1 MKKHLSVICLLF
13 SLLCVLPL
21 NAYAAESK
29 DTTLKYDVGS
39 SYILTIPDYIEAN
52 TDGQAVRISNAVIP
66 ADYEIDVTAE
76 FDGLLKLQNHPNI
89 TLSYTLFSDKN
100 EVADGESVLKTHSGE
115 TTDSSAVISAQVT
128 GAPIYAGTYFATVTF
143 TADLEEVTQTNYTV
157 EEIENDPHLFGI
169 GLTKPQ
175 YVVARFNDDYSSA
188 VITKN
193 GDESDGK
200 MIGWRKPISPFSEN
214 KETLATVSVKQGV
227 TAIGATAFMNCINLT
242 EVNLPDSIELIG
254 VDAFFKCKALQNIYL
269 SENIEII
276 GSSAFSN
283 CSSLTEVRLPSKLKK
298 VNSHTFSG
306 CSNLMH
312 VLLGDNIQAIETCAF
327 SSCSSLKG
335 IQLPDSLS
343 EIESWAFRYSGLERI
358 DLPESVTKIGTLAF
372 ADCKNLTEVNL
383 PSGITELS
391 DYLFMNSPKLSHID
405 IPNGVKKIGSSV
417 FSGCRSITTLYIPNN
432 VTEFATTAFGGL
444 TSLTEFSVSESHP
457 LLCVMDGILYSKD
470 KTRLIC
476 FPNAK
481 NISSYS
487 VPESITKINAVCF
500 GPCKYL
506 KNLYVGTHV
515 TEVSESTFENAF
527 KPFIHTPTGSAME
540 QLYIEKGYEY
550 DNIMQ

>member
-1 MKKHLSVICLLF
+1 MKKILVTLFLSL
-13 SLLCVLPL
+13 SLLAIIPL
-21 NAYAAESK
+21 GASAAK
-29 DTTLKYDVGS
+29 TAVKYSVDGS
-39 SYILTIPDYIEAN
+39 YTVKIPEYIEAD
-52 TDGQAVRISNAVIP
+52 TDGETLEITDAVIP
-66 ADYEIDVTAE
+66 FDYEIAVSADY
-76 FDGLLKLQNHPNI
+76 DGRLHLEDEPSV
-89 TLSYTLFSDKN
+89 TLSYKLFVN
-100 EVADGESVLKTHSGE
+100 ENEYTSGRAFLKQNAGNPNRKASVKL
-115 TTDSSAVISAQVT
+115 SAMVT
-128 GAPIYAGTYFATVTF
+128 EKSIYAGMYHSTVTF
-143 TADLEEVTQTNYTV
+143 DIQLKEITETDYSLEN
-157 EEIENDPHLFGI
+157 IENDPHLFGI

-175 YVVARFNDDYSSA
+175 YVVARFNDDYSSV

-200 MIGWRKPISPFSEN
+200 MMSWRQVNSPFSEN
-214 KETLATVSVKQGV
+214 KETLNSVSVKQGV
-227 TAIGATAFMNCINLT
+227 TTIGVSTFMNCINLT
-242 EVNLPDSIELIG
+242 EVNLPDSIEQIG
-254 VDAFFKCKALQNIYL
+254 TDAFSQCKALQNIYL
-269 SENIEII
+269 SENVKVI
-276 GSSAFSN
+276 GSSAFSS

-298 VNSHTFSG
+298 VNSSTFSG

-312 VLLGDNIQAIETCAF
+312 VLLGDTIQTIETCAF
-327 SSCSSLKG
+327 SSCPSLKE

-358 DLPESVTKIGTLAF
+358 DLPESITKIGTLAF

-405 IPNGVKKIGSSV
+405 IPNGVKKIGSRV
-417 FSGCRSITTLYIPNN
+417 FSGCRSITTLYIPDN

-457 LLCVMDGILYSKD
+457 ILCVMDGILYSKD
-470 KTRLIC
+470 KAQLIC

-487 VPESITKINAVCF
+487 APEFVTKINAVCF

-540 QLYIEKGYEY
+540 QLCIEKGYEY
-550 DNIMQ
+550 DNIM

>member
-1 MKKHLSVICLLF
+1 MKKILITLFLSL
-13 SLLCVLPL
+13 SLL
-21 NAYAAESK
+21 
-29 DTTLKYDVGS
+29 
-39 SYILTIPDYIEAN
+39 
-52 TDGQAVRISNAVIP
+52 AVIP
-66 ADYEIDVTAE
+66 LGAGAIETAVRYSVDGNYIVKIPDCIEADTDGETLEITDAVIPFDYEIAVSADYDGTLRLEDDPSVTLPYKLFVNE
-76 FDGLLKLQNHPNI
+76 NEYTSGTMFLKQNSGNSNRKASVK
-89 TLSYTLFSDKN
+89 LS
-100 EVADGESVLKTHSGE
+100 AM
-115 TTDSSAVISAQVT
+115 VT
-128 GAPIYAGTYFATVTF
+128 EKPIYAGMYRSTVTF
-143 TADLEEVTQTNYTV
+143 DIQLKEITETDYSLED
-157 EEIENDPHLFGI
+157 IENDPHLFGI

-200 MIGWRKPISPFSEN
+200 MIGWRKPTSPFSEN
-214 KETLATVSVKQGV
+214 KETLNSVSVKEGV
-227 TAIGATAFMNCINLT
+227 TAIGAAAFMNCTNIA
-242 EVNLPDSIELIG
+242 EINLPDSIEQIG
-254 VDAFFKCKALQNIYL
+254 TDAFSQCKALQSIYL

-276 GSSAFSN
+276 RSSAFSN

-306 CSNLMH
+306 CSNLMQ
-312 VLLGDNIQAIETCAF
+312 VLLGDNIQTIETCAF
-327 SSCSSLKG
+327 SSCLSLKE

-405 IPNGVKKIGSSV
+405 IPNGVKKIGSRV
-417 FSGCRSITTLYIPNN
+417 FSGCRSITTLYIPDN

-444 TSLTEFSVSESHP
+444 NSLTEFTVSESSP
-457 LLCVMDGILYSKD
+457 VFCTMDGILYSKD
-470 KTRLIC
+470 KAQLIC

-487 VPESITKINAVCF
+487 VPEFVTKINAVCF
-500 GPCKYL
+500 DPCKYL
-506 KNLYVGTHV
+506 KNLYAGTHV

-540 QLYIEKGYEY
+540 QLCIEKGYEY

>member
-1 MKKHLSVICLLF
+1 MKKILITLFLSL
-13 SLLCVLPL
+13 SLLAVISLG
-21 NAYAAESK
+21 AGAIETAVRYSV
-29 DTTLKYDVGS
+29 DGS
-39 SYILTIPDYIEAN
+39 YTVKIPDCIEAD
-52 TDGQAVRISNAVIP
+52 TDGETLEITDAVIP
-66 ADYEIDVTAE
+66 FDYEIA
-76 FDGLLKLQNHPNI
+76 
-89 TLSYTLFSDKN
+89 
-100 EVADGESVLKTHSGE
+100 
-115 TTDSSAVISAQVT
+115 ISADYDGRLHLEDEPSVT
-128 GAPIYAGTYFATVTF
+128 LPYKLFVNENEYTNGTVFLKQNAGNPSRKASVKLSAIVTEKPIYAGMYRSTVTF
-143 TADLEEVTQTNYTV
+143 DIRLKAITETDYSLED
-157 EEIENDPHLFGI
+157 IENGPHLFGI

-200 MIGWRKPISPFSEN
+200 MIGWRKPTSPFSEN
-214 KETLATVSVKQGV
+214 KETLNSVSVKQGV
-227 TAIGATAFMNCINLT
+227 TTIGATAFMNCTNIA
-242 EVNLPDSIELIG
+242 EINLPDSIEQIG
-254 VDAFFKCKALQNIYL
+254 TDAFFQCKALQNIYL

-283 CSSLTEVRLPSKLKK
+283 CSSLMEVRLPSKLKK

-306 CSNLMH
+306 CSNLMQ
-312 VLLGDNIQAIETCAF
+312 VLLGDNIQTIEMCAF
-327 SSCSSLKG
+327 SSCSSLKE

-358 DLPESVTKIGTLAF
+358 DLPESITKIGTLAF

-405 IPNGVKKIGSSV
+405 IPNGVKKIGSRV
-417 FSGCRSITTLYIPNN
+417 FSGCRSITTLYIPDN

-444 TSLTEFSVSESHP
+444 NSLTEFTVSESSP
-457 LLCVMDGILYSKD
+457 VFCTMDGILYSKD
-470 KTRLIC
+470 KAQLIC

-487 VPESITKINAVCF
+487 VPEFVTKINAVCF

-506 KNLYVGTHV
+506 KNLYAGTHV

-540 QLYIEKGYEY
+540 QLCIEKGYEY

>member
-1 MKKHLSVICLLF
+1 MKKILITLFLSL
-13 SLLCVLPL
+13 SLL
-21 NAYAAESK
+21 
-29 DTTLKYDVGS
+29 
-39 SYILTIPDYIEAN
+39 
-52 TDGQAVRISNAVIP
+52 AVIP
-66 ADYEIDVTAE
+66 LGAGAIETAVRYSVDGSYTVKIPDCIEADTDGETLEITDAVIPFGYEITASANYDGMLRLEDDPSVTLPYKLFVNE
-76 FDGLLKLQNHPNI
+76 NEYTSGTVFLKQNAGNPNRKVSVK
-89 TLSYTLFSDKN
+89 LS
-100 EVADGESVLKTHSGE
+100 AM
-115 TTDSSAVISAQVT
+115 VT
-128 GAPIYAGTYFATVTF
+128 EKPIYAGMYRSTVTF
-143 TADLEEVTQTNYTV
+143 DIQLKEITETDYSLED
-157 EEIENDPHLFGI
+157 IENDPHLFGI

-175 YVVARFNDDYSSA
+175 YVVARFNDDYSSS

-200 MIGWRKPISPFSEN
+200 MIGWRKPTSPFSEN
-214 KETLATVSVKQGV
+214 KETLNSVSVKQGV
-227 TAIGATAFMNCINLT
+227 TTIGATAFRNCINIT
-242 EVNLPDSIELIG
+242 EVNLPDSIEQIG
-254 VDAFFKCKALQNIYL
+254 TDAFSQCKALQNIYL
-269 SENIEII
+269 SEDVKVI

-298 VNSHTFSG
+298 VNSSTFSG
-306 CSNLMH
+306 CSNLMQ
-312 VLLGDNIQAIETCAF
+312 VFLGDNIQAIETCAF
-327 SSCSSLKG
+327 SSCSSLKK

-358 DLPESVTKIGTLAF
+358 DLPESITKIGTLAF

-417 FSGCRSITTLYIPNN
+417 FSGCKSITALYIPDN
-432 VTEFATTAFGGL
+432 VTEFAITAFGGL
-444 TSLTEFSVSESHP
+444 NSLTEFTVSESSP
-457 LLCVMDGILYSKD
+457 VFCTMDGILYSKD
-470 KTRLIC
+470 KAQLIC

-506 KNLYVGTHV
+506 KNLYAGTHV

-540 QLYIEKGYEY
+540 QLCIEKGYEY

>member
-1 MKKHLSVICLLF
+1 MKKILITLFLSL
-13 SLLCVLPL
+13 SLL
-21 NAYAAESK
+21 
-29 DTTLKYDVGS
+29 
-39 SYILTIPDYIEAN
+39 
-52 TDGQAVRISNAVIP
+52 AVIP
-66 ADYEIDVTAE
+66 LGAGAIETAVRYSVDGSYTVKIPDCIEADTDGETLEITDAVIPFGYEITASANYDGMLRLEDDPSVTLPYKLFVNE
-76 FDGLLKLQNHPNI
+76 NEYTSGTVFLKQNAGNPNRKVSVK
-89 TLSYTLFSDKN
+89 LS
-100 EVADGESVLKTHSGE
+100 AM
-115 TTDSSAVISAQVT
+115 VT
-128 GAPIYAGTYFATVTF
+128 EKPIYAGMYRSTVTF
-143 TADLEEVTQTNYTV
+143 DIQLKEITETDYSLED
-157 EEIENDPHLFGI
+157 IENDPHLFGI

-175 YVVARFNDDYSSA
+175 YVVARFNDDYSSS

-200 MIGWRKPISPFSEN
+200 MIGWRKPTSPFSEN
-214 KETLATVSVKQGV
+214 KETLNSVSVKQGV
-227 TAIGATAFMNCINLT
+227 TTIGATAFMNCINIT
-242 EVNLPDSIELIG
+242 EVNLPDSIEQIG
-254 VDAFFKCKALQNIYL
+254 TDAFSQCKALQNIYL
-269 SENIEII
+269 SEDVKVI

-298 VNSHTFSG
+298 VNSSTFSG
-306 CSNLMH
+306 CSNLMQ
-312 VLLGDNIQAIETCAF
+312 VFLGDNIQAIETCAF
-327 SSCSSLKG
+327 SSCSSLKK

-358 DLPESVTKIGTLAF
+358 DLPESITKIGTLAF

-417 FSGCRSITTLYIPNN
+417 FSGCKSITALYIPDN
-432 VTEFATTAFGGL
+432 VTEFAITAFGGL
-444 TSLTEFSVSESHP
+444 NSLTEFTVSESSP
-457 LLCVMDGILYSKD
+457 VFCTMDGILYSKD
-470 KTRLIC
+470 KAQLIC

-506 KNLYVGTHV
+506 KNLYAGTHV

-540 QLYIEKGYEY
+540 QLCIEKGYEY

>member
-1 MKKHLSVICLLF
+1 MKKILITLFLSL
-13 SLLCVLPL
+13 SLL
-21 NAYAAESK
+21 
-29 DTTLKYDVGS
+29 
-39 SYILTIPDYIEAN
+39 
-52 TDGQAVRISNAVIP
+52 AVIP
-66 ADYEIDVTAE
+66 LGAGAIETAVRYSVDGSYTVKIPDCIEADTDGETLEITDAVIPFGYEITASANYDGMLRLEDEPSVTLPYKLFVNE
-76 FDGLLKLQNHPNI
+76 NEYTNGTVFLKQNAGNPNRKASVK
-89 TLSYTLFSDKN
+89 LS
-100 EVADGESVLKTHSGE
+100 A
-115 TTDSSAVISAQVT
+115 IVT
-128 GAPIYAGTYFATVTF
+128 EKPIYAGMYRSTVTF
-143 TADLEEVTQTNYTV
+143 DIQLKEITETDYSLED
-157 EEIENDPHLFGI
+157 IENDPHLFGI

-193 GDESDGK
+193 GDDSDGK
-200 MIGWRKPISPFSEN
+200 MMSWRQVDSPFSEN

-227 TAIGATAFMNCINLT
+227 TVIGATAFMNCINLT
-242 EVNLPDSIELIG
+242 EVNLPDSIEQIG
-254 VDAFFKCKALQNIYL
+254 TDAFSQCKALQNIYL
-269 SENIEII
+269 SENVKVI

-283 CSSLTEVRLPSKLKK
+283 CSSLMEVRLPSKLKK

-306 CSNLMH
+306 CSNLMQ
-312 VLLGDNIQAIETCAF
+312 VLLGDNIQTIEMCAF
-327 SSCSSLKG
+327 SSCSSLKE

-358 DLPESVTKIGTLAF
+358 DLPESITKIGTLAF

-405 IPNGVKKIGSSV
+405 IPNGVKKIGSRV
-417 FSGCRSITTLYIPNN
+417 FSGCRSITALYIPDN

-444 TSLTEFSVSESHP
+444 NSLTEFTVSESSP
-457 LLCVMDGILYSKD
+457 VFCTMDGILYSKD
-470 KTRLIC
+470 KAQLIC

-487 VPESITKINAVCF
+487 VPEFVTKINAVCF

-506 KNLYVGTHV
+506 KNLYAGTHV

-540 QLYIEKGYEY
+540 QLCIEKGYEY

>member
-1 MKKHLSVICLLF
+1 MKKILITLFLSL
-13 SLLCVLPL
+13 SLLAVISLG
-21 NAYAAESK
+21 AGAIETAVRYSV
-29 DTTLKYDVGS
+29 DGS
-39 SYILTIPDYIEAN
+39 YTVKIPDCIEAD
-52 TDGQAVRISNAVIP
+52 TDGETLEITDAVIP
-66 ADYEIDVTAE
+66 FDYEIA
-76 FDGLLKLQNHPNI
+76 
-89 TLSYTLFSDKN
+89 
-100 EVADGESVLKTHSGE
+100 
-115 TTDSSAVISAQVT
+115 ISADYDGRLHLEDEPSVT
-128 GAPIYAGTYFATVTF
+128 LPYKLFVNENEYTNGTVFLKQNAGNPSRKASVKLSAIVTEKPIYAGMYRSTVTF
-143 TADLEEVTQTNYTV
+143 DIRLKAITETDYSLED
-157 EEIENDPHLFGI
+157 IENDPHLFGI

-200 MIGWRKPISPFSEN
+200 MIGWRKPTSPFSEN
-214 KETLATVSVKQGV
+214 KETLNSVSVKQGV
-227 TAIGATAFMNCINLT
+227 TTIGATAFMNCTNIA
-242 EVNLPDSIELIG
+242 EINLPDSIEQIG
-254 VDAFFKCKALQNIYL
+254 TDAFFQCKALQNIYL

-283 CSSLTEVRLPSKLKK
+283 CSSLMEVRLPSKLKK

-306 CSNLMH
+306 CSNLMQ
-312 VLLGDNIQAIETCAF
+312 VLLGDNIQTIEMCAF
-327 SSCSSLKG
+327 SSCSSLKE

-358 DLPESVTKIGTLAF
+358 DLPESITKIGTLAF

-405 IPNGVKKIGSSV
+405 IPNGVKKIGSRV
-417 FSGCRSITTLYIPNN
+417 FSGCRSITTLYIPDN

-444 TSLTEFSVSESHP
+444 NSLTEFTVSESSP
-457 LLCVMDGILYSKD
+457 VFCTMDGILYSKD
-470 KTRLIC
+470 KAQLIC

-487 VPESITKINAVCF
+487 VPEFVTKINAVCF

-506 KNLYVGTHV
+506 KNLYAGTHV

-540 QLYIEKGYEY
+540 QLCIEKGYEY

>member
-1 MKKHLSVICLLF
+1 MKKILITLFLSL
-13 SLLCVLPL
+13 SLLAVIPL
-21 NAYAAESK
+21 GAGAIETAVRYSV
-29 DTTLKYDVGS
+29 DGS
-39 SYILTIPDYIEAN
+39 YTVKISNYIEAD
-52 TDGQAVRISNAVIP
+52 TDGETLEITDAVIP
-66 ADYEIDVTAE
+66 FDYEIAVSAYY
-76 FDGLLKLQNHPNI
+76 DGRLHLEDEPSI
-89 TLSYTLFSDKN
+89 TLPYKLFVNENEYTSGTAFLKQNAGNPSRK
-100 EVADGESVLKTHSGE
+100 ASVKL
-115 TTDSSAVISAQVT
+115 SAIVT
-128 GAPIYAGTYFATVTF
+128 EKPIYAGMYRSTVTF
-143 TADLEEVTQTNYTV
+143 DIQLKEITETDYSLED
-157 EEIENDPHLFGI
+157 IENDPHLFGI

-175 YVVARFNDDYSSA
+175 YVVARFNDDYSSV

-200 MIGWRKPISPFSEN
+200 MMSWRQVNSPFSEN
-214 KETLATVSVKQGV
+214 KETLATVSVKQGITV
-227 TAIGATAFMNCINLT
+227 IGAAAFCDCINIT

-254 VDAFFKCKALQNIYL
+254 VDAFFKCKALKSIYL
-269 SENIEII
+269 SENVKSI
-276 GSSAFSN
+276 GAMAFTD

-306 CSNLMH
+306 CSNLMQ
-312 VLLGDNIQAIETCAF
+312 VFLGEKLATIESSAF
-327 SSCSSLKG
+327 SSCSSLKE

-358 DLPESVTKIGTLAF
+358 DLPESVTKIGTLSF
-372 ADCKNLTEVNL
+372 ADCKNLMEVNL
-383 PSGITELS
+383 PSGIIELS

-405 IPNGVKKIGSSV
+405 IPYGVKKIGSSV
-417 FSGCRSITTLYIPNN
+417 FSGCRSITALYIPNN

-457 LLCVMDGILYSKD
+457 ILCVMDGILYSKD
-470 KTRLIC
+470 KAQLIC

-487 VPESITKINAVCF
+487 VPEFVTKINAVCF

-540 QLYIEKGYEY
+540 QLCIEKGYEY

>member
-1 MKKHLSVICLLF
+1 MKKILITLFLSL
-13 SLLCVLPL
+13 SLL
-21 NAYAAESK
+21 
-29 DTTLKYDVGS
+29 
-39 SYILTIPDYIEAN
+39 
-52 TDGQAVRISNAVIP
+52 AVIP
-66 ADYEIDVTAE
+66 LGAGAIETAVRYSVDGSYTVKIPDCIEADTDGETLEITDAVIPFGYEITASANYDGMLRLEDEPSVTLPYKLFVNE
-76 FDGLLKLQNHPNI
+76 NEYTNGTVFLKQNAGNPNRKASVK
-89 TLSYTLFSDKN
+89 LS
-100 EVADGESVLKTHSGE
+100 A
-115 TTDSSAVISAQVT
+115 IVT
-128 GAPIYAGTYFATVTF
+128 EKPIYAGMYRSTVTF
-143 TADLEEVTQTNYTV
+143 DIQLKEITETDYSLED
-157 EEIENDPHLFGI
+157 IENDPHLFGI

-200 MIGWRKPISPFSEN
+200 MMSWRQVDSPFSEN

-227 TAIGATAFMNCINLT
+227 TVIGATAFMNCINLT
-242 EVNLPDSIELIG
+242 EVNLPDSIEQIG
-254 VDAFFKCKALQNIYL
+254 TDAFSQCKALQNIYL
-269 SENIEII
+269 SENVKVI

-283 CSSLTEVRLPSKLKK
+283 CSSLMEVRLPSKLKK

-306 CSNLMH
+306 CSNLMQ
-312 VLLGDNIQAIETCAF
+312 VLLGDNIQTIEMCAF
-327 SSCSSLKG
+327 SSCSSLKE

-358 DLPESVTKIGTLAF
+358 DLPESITKIGTLAF

-405 IPNGVKKIGSSV
+405 IPNGVKKIGSRV
-417 FSGCRSITTLYIPNN
+417 FSGCRSITALYIPDN

-444 TSLTEFSVSESHP
+444 NSLTEFTVSESSP
-457 LLCVMDGILYSKD
+457 VFCTMDGILYSKD
-470 KTRLIC
+470 KAQLIC

-487 VPESITKINAVCF
+487 VPEFVTKINAVCF

-506 KNLYVGTHV
+506 KNLYAGTHV

-540 QLYIEKGYEY
+540 QLCIEKGYEY

>member
-13 SLLCVLPL
+13 SLLCILPL

-39 SYILTIPDYIEAN
+39 SYTLTIPDYIEAN
-52 TDGQAVRISNAVIP
+52 TDGQPISISDAVIP
-66 ADYEIDVTAE
+66 ADYEINVTAG

-89 TLSYTLFSDKN
+89 TLSYTLFANGN
-100 EVADGESVLKTHSGE
+100 EVADGESVLKKHCGE
-115 TTDSSAVISAQVT
+115 TSDSSAVISAQVKGT
-128 GAPIYAGTYFATVTF
+128 PIYAGTYLATVTF
-143 TADLEEVTQTNYTV
+143 TADLKEIIQTNYTA

-169 GLTKPQ
+169 GQTKPE
-175 YVVARFNDDYSSA
+175 YVVARFNDDYSNA
-188 VITKN
+188 IVTKN
-193 GDESDGK
+193 VDNSDGK
-200 MIGWRKPISPFSEN
+200 MKGFKAKESPFFLN
-214 KETLATVSVKQGV
+214 KETLTSVSVKQGV
-227 TAIGATAFMNCINLT
+227 TVIGAAAFCDCINIT
-242 EVNLPDSIELIG
+242 AVNLPDSIEQIG
-254 VDAFFKCKALQNIYL
+254 TDAFFQCKALQNIYL

-306 CSNLMH
+306 CSNLMQ
-312 VLLGDNIQAIETCAF
+312 VFLGDNIQTIETCAF
-327 SSCSSLKG
+327 SSCLSLKE

-358 DLPESVTKIGTLAF
+358 DLPESVTKIGTLSF

-405 IPNGVKKIGSSV
+405 IPHGVKKIGAQV
-417 FSGCRSITTLYIPNN
+417 FSGCRSITTLYIPDN

-444 TSLTEFSVSESHP
+444 TSLTEFSVSESSP
-457 LLCVMDGILYSKD
+457 VFCTMDGILYSKD
-470 KTRLIC
+470 KTQLIC

-515 TEVSESTFENAF
+515 TEVSGSTFENAS
-527 KPFIHTPTGSAME
+527 KPSIHTPADSAME
-540 QLYIEKGYEY
+540 QLCIEKGYEY
-550 DNIMQ
+550 DNIIQ

>member
-1 MKKHLSVICLLF
+1 MKKILITLFLSL
-13 SLLCVLPL
+13 SLLAAIPL
-21 NAYAAESK
+21 GAGAIETAVRYSVDGN
-29 DTTLKYDVGS
+29 
-39 SYILTIPDYIEAN
+39 YIVKIPDYIEAD
-52 TDGQAVRISNAVIP
+52 TDGETLEITNAVIP
-66 ADYEIDVTAE
+66 FDYEITVSADY
-76 FDGLLKLQNHPNI
+76 DGTLRLEDEPNI
-89 TLSYTLFSDKN
+89 TLPYKLFVNENEYTNGTVFLKQNSGNSNRK
-100 EVADGESVLKTHSGE
+100 ASVKL
-115 TTDSSAVISAQVT
+115 SAMVT
-128 GAPIYAGTYFATVTF
+128 EKPIYAGMYRSTVTF
-143 TADLEEVTQTNYTV
+143 DIQLKEITETDYSLED
-157 EEIENDPHLFGI
+157 IENDPHLFGI

-200 MIGWRKPISPFSEN
+200 MIGWRKPTSPFSEN
-214 KETLATVSVKQGV
+214 KETLNSVSVKEGV
-227 TAIGATAFMNCINLT
+227 TAIGATAFMNCTNIA
-242 EVNLPDSIELIG
+242 EINLPDSIEQIG
-254 VDAFFKCKALQNIYL
+254 TDAFSQCKALQSIYL
-269 SENIEII
+269 SKNVEVI

-283 CSSLTEVRLPSKLKK
+283 CRSLTEVRLPSKLKK

-306 CSNLMH
+306 CSNLMQ

-327 SSCSSLKG
+327 SGCSSLKE

-383 PSGITELS
+383 PSDITELS

-405 IPNGVKKIGSSV
+405 IPHGVKKIGAQV
-417 FSGCRSITTLYIPNN
+417 FSGCRSITTLYIPDN

-444 TSLTEFSVSESHP
+444 NSLTEFTVSESSP
-457 LLCVMDGILYSKD
+457 VFCTMDGILYSKD
-470 KTRLIC
+470 KAQLIC

-487 VPESITKINAVCF
+487 VPEFVTKINAVCF

-506 KNLYVGTHV
+506 KNLYAGTHV

-540 QLYIEKGYEY
+540 QLCIEKGYEY

>member
-1 MKKHLSVICLLF
+1 MKKILITLFLSL
-13 SLLCVLPL
+13 SLL
-21 NAYAAESK
+21 
-29 DTTLKYDVGS
+29 
-39 SYILTIPDYIEAN
+39 
-52 TDGQAVRISNAVIP
+52 AVIP
-66 ADYEIDVTAE
+66 LGAGATETAVRYSVDGSYTVKIPDCIEADTDGETLEITDAVIPFGYEITASANYDGMLRLEDDPSVTLPYKLFVNE
-76 FDGLLKLQNHPNI
+76 NEYTSGTVFLKQNAGNPNRKVSVK
-89 TLSYTLFSDKN
+89 LS
-100 EVADGESVLKTHSGE
+100 AM
-115 TTDSSAVISAQVT
+115 VT
-128 GAPIYAGTYFATVTF
+128 EKPIYAGMYRSTVTF
-143 TADLEEVTQTNYTV
+143 DIQLKEITETDYSLED
-157 EEIENDPHLFGI
+157 IENDPHLFGI

-175 YVVARFNDDYSSA
+175 YVVARFNDDYSSS

-200 MIGWRKPISPFSEN
+200 MIGWRKPTSPFSEN
-214 KETLATVSVKQGV
+214 KETLNSVSVKQGV
-227 TAIGATAFMNCINLT
+227 TTIGATAFMNCINIT
-242 EVNLPDSIELIG
+242 EVNLPDSIEQIG
-254 VDAFFKCKALQNIYL
+254 TDAFSQCKALQNIYL
-269 SENIEII
+269 SEDVKVI

-298 VNSHTFSG
+298 VNSSTFSG
-306 CSNLMH
+306 CSNLMQ
-312 VLLGDNIQAIETCAF
+312 VFLGDNIQAIETCAF
-327 SSCSSLKG
+327 SSCSSLKK

-358 DLPESVTKIGTLAF
+358 DLPESITKIGTLAF

-417 FSGCRSITTLYIPNN
+417 FSGCKSITALYIPDN
-432 VTEFATTAFGGL
+432 VTEFAITAFGGL
-444 TSLTEFSVSESHP
+444 NSLTEFTVSESSP
-457 LLCVMDGILYSKD
+457 VFCTMDGILYSKD
-470 KTRLIC
+470 KAQLIC

-506 KNLYVGTHV
+506 KNLYAGTHV

-540 QLYIEKGYEY
+540 QLCIEKGYEY

>member
-1 MKKHLSVICLLF
+1 MKKILITLFLSL
-13 SLLCVLPL
+13 SLL
-21 NAYAAESK
+21 
-29 DTTLKYDVGS
+29 
-39 SYILTIPDYIEAN
+39 
-52 TDGQAVRISNAVIP
+52 AVIP
-66 ADYEIDVTAE
+66 LGAGAIETAVRYSVDGSYTVKIPDCIEAYTDGETLEITDAVIPFDYEIAVSADYDGTLRLEDDPSVTLPYKLFVNE
-76 FDGLLKLQNHPNI
+76 NEYTSGTMFLKQNSGNSNRKASVK
-89 TLSYTLFSDKN
+89 LS
-100 EVADGESVLKTHSGE
+100 AM
-115 TTDSSAVISAQVT
+115 VT
-128 GAPIYAGTYFATVTF
+128 EKPIYAGMYRSTVTF
-143 TADLEEVTQTNYTV
+143 DIQLKEITETDYSLED
-157 EEIENDPHLFGI
+157 IENDPHLFGI

-200 MIGWRKPISPFSEN
+200 MIGWRKPTSPFSEN
-214 KETLATVSVKQGV
+214 KETLNSVSVKQGV
-227 TAIGATAFMNCINLT
+227 TTIGATAFMNCINIT
-242 EVNLPDSIELIG
+242 EVNLPDSIEQIG
-254 VDAFFKCKALQNIYL
+254 TDAFSQCKALQNIYL

-298 VNSHTFSG
+298 VNSSTFSG
-306 CSNLMH
+306 CSNLMQ

-327 SSCSSLKG
+327 SGCSSLKE

-405 IPNGVKKIGSSV
+405 IPHGVKKIGAQV
-417 FSGCRSITTLYIPNN
+417 FSGCRSITTLYIPDN

-444 TSLTEFSVSESHP
+444 NSLTEFTVSESSP
-457 LLCVMDGILYSKD
+457 VFCTMDGILYSKD
-470 KTRLIC
+470 KAQLIC

-487 VPESITKINAVCF
+487 VPEFVTKINAVCF
-500 GPCKYL
+500 DPCKYL
-506 KNLYVGTHV
+506 KNLYAGTHV

-540 QLYIEKGYEY
+540 QLCIEKGYEY

>member
-1 MKKHLSVICLLF
+1 MKKILITLFLSL
-13 SLLCVLPL
+13 SLLAVIPL
-21 NAYAAESK
+21 GAGAIETAVRYSV
-29 DTTLKYDVGS
+29 DGS
-39 SYILTIPDYIEAN
+39 YTVKISNYIEAD
-52 TDGQAVRISNAVIP
+52 TDGETLEITDAVIP
-66 ADYEIDVTAE
+66 FDYEIAVSAYY
-76 FDGLLKLQNHPNI
+76 DGRLHLEDEPSI
-89 TLSYTLFSDKN
+89 TLPYKLFVNENEYTSGTAFLKQNAGNPSRK
-100 EVADGESVLKTHSGE
+100 ASVKL
-115 TTDSSAVISAQVT
+115 SAIVT
-128 GAPIYAGTYFATVTF
+128 EKPIYAGMYRSTVTF
-143 TADLEEVTQTNYTV
+143 DIQLKEITETDYSLED
-157 EEIENDPHLFGI
+157 IENDPHLFGI

-175 YVVARFNDDYSSA
+175 YVVARFNDDYSSV

-200 MIGWRKPISPFSEN
+200 MMSWRQVNSPFSEN
-214 KETLATVSVKQGV
+214 KETLATVSVKQGITV
-227 TAIGATAFMNCINLT
+227 IGAAAFCDCINIT

-254 VDAFFKCKALQNIYL
+254 VDAFFKCKALKSIYL
-269 SENIEII
+269 SENVKSI
-276 GSSAFSN
+276 GAMAFTD

-306 CSNLMH
+306 CSNLMQ
-312 VLLGDNIQAIETCAF
+312 VLLGDNIQTIEMCAF
-327 SSCSSLKG
+327 SSCSSLKE

-358 DLPESVTKIGTLAF
+358 DLPESVTKIGTLSF

-383 PSGITELS
+383 PSGMIELS

-405 IPNGVKKIGSSV
+405 IPYGVKKIGSSV
-417 FSGCRSITTLYIPNN
+417 FSGCRSITALYIPNN

-444 TSLTEFSVSESHP
+444 NSLTEFTVSESSP
-457 LLCVMDGILYSKD
+457 VFCTMDGILYSKD
-470 KTRLIC
+470 QTQLIC

-487 VPESITKINAVCF
+487 VPEFVTKINAVCF

-540 QLYIEKGYEY
+540 QLCIEKGYEY

>member
-1 MKKHLSVICLLF
+1 MKKILITLFLSL
-13 SLLCVLPL
+13 SLLAVIPL
-21 NAYAAESK
+21 GAGAIETAVRYSV
-29 DTTLKYDVGS
+29 DGS
-39 SYILTIPDYIEAN
+39 YTVKISNYIEAD
-52 TDGQAVRISNAVIP
+52 TDGETLEITDAVIP
-66 ADYEIDVTAE
+66 FDYEIAVSADY
-76 FDGLLKLQNHPNI
+76 DGRLHLEDEPSI
-89 TLSYTLFSDKN
+89 TLPYKLFVNENEYTSGTAFLKQNAGNPSRK
-100 EVADGESVLKTHSGE
+100 ASVKL
-115 TTDSSAVISAQVT
+115 SAIVT
-128 GAPIYAGTYFATVTF
+128 EKPIYAGMYRSTVTF
-143 TADLEEVTQTNYTV
+143 DIQLKEITETDYSLED
-157 EEIENDPHLFGI
+157 IENDPHLFGI

-175 YVVARFNDDYSSA
+175 YVVARFNDDYSSV

-200 MIGWRKPISPFSEN
+200 MMSWRQVNSPFSEN
-214 KETLATVSVKQGV
+214 KETLATVSVKQGITV
-227 TAIGATAFMNCINLT
+227 IGAAAFCDCINIT

-254 VDAFFKCKALQNIYL
+254 VDAFFKCKALKSIYL
-269 SENIEII
+269 SENVKSI
-276 GSSAFSN
+276 GAMAFTD

-306 CSNLMH
+306 CSNLMQ
-312 VLLGDNIQAIETCAF
+312 VFLGEKLATIESSAF
-327 SSCSSLKG
+327 SSCSSLKE

-358 DLPESVTKIGTLAF
+358 DLPESVTKIGTLSF

-405 IPNGVKKIGSSV
+405 IPNGVKKIGSRV
-417 FSGCRSITTLYIPNN
+417 FSGCRSITTLYIPDN

-444 TSLTEFSVSESHP
+444 NSLTEFTVSESSP
-457 LLCVMDGILYSKD
+457 VFCTMDGILYSKD
-470 KTRLIC
+470 KTQLIC

-540 QLYIEKGYEY
+540 QLCIEKGYEY

>member
-1 MKKHLSVICLLF
+1 MKKILITLFLSL
-13 SLLCVLPL
+13 SLL
-21 NAYAAESK
+21 
-29 DTTLKYDVGS
+29 
-39 SYILTIPDYIEAN
+39 
-52 TDGQAVRISNAVIP
+52 AVIP
-66 ADYEIDVTAE
+66 LGAGAIETAVRYSVDGSYTVKIPDCIEADTDGETLEITDAVIPFGYEITASANYDGMLRLEDDPSVTLPYKLFVNE
-76 FDGLLKLQNHPNI
+76 NEYTSGTVFLKQNAGNPNRKASVK
-89 TLSYTLFSDKN
+89 LS
-100 EVADGESVLKTHSGE
+100 AM
-115 TTDSSAVISAQVT
+115 VT
-128 GAPIYAGTYFATVTF
+128 EKPIYAGMYRSTVTF
-143 TADLEEVTQTNYTV
+143 DIQLKEITETDYSLED
-157 EEIENDPHLFGI
+157 IENDPHLFGI

-200 MIGWRKPISPFSEN
+200 MMSWRQVNSPFSEN
-214 KETLATVSVKQGV
+214 KETLNSVSVKQGV
-227 TAIGATAFMNCINLT
+227 TTIGATEFMNCINIT
-242 EVNLPDSIELIG
+242 EVNLPDSIEQIG
-254 VDAFFKCKALQNIYL
+254 TDAFSQCKALQNIYL
-269 SENIEII
+269 SENVKVI

-306 CSNLMH
+306 CSNLMQ
-312 VLLGDNIQAIETCAF
+312 VFLGGNIQTIETCAF
-327 SSCSSLKG
+327 SGCSSLKK

-343 EIESWAFRYSGLERI
+343 EIELWAFRYSGLERI
-358 DLPESVTKIGTLAF
+358 DLPESVTQIGSLTF

-405 IPNGVKKIGSSV
+405 IPHGVKKIGSQV
-417 FSGCRSITTLYIPNN
+417 FSGCRSITTLYIPDN

-444 TSLTEFSVSESHP
+444 TSLTEFTVSESSP
-457 LLCVMDGILYSKD
+457 VFCTMDGILYSKD

-540 QLYIEKGYEY
+540 QLCIEKGYEY

>member
-1 MKKHLSVICLLF
+1 MKKILITLFLSL
-13 SLLCVLPL
+13 SLL
-21 NAYAAESK
+21 
-29 DTTLKYDVGS
+29 
-39 SYILTIPDYIEAN
+39 
-52 TDGQAVRISNAVIP
+52 AVIP
-66 ADYEIDVTAE
+66 LGAGAIETAVRYSVDGNYIVKIPDCIEADTDGETLEITDAVIPFDYEIAVSADYDGTLRLEDDPSVTLPYKLFVNE
-76 FDGLLKLQNHPNI
+76 NEYTSGTMFLKQNSGNSNRKASVK
-89 TLSYTLFSDKN
+89 LS
-100 EVADGESVLKTHSGE
+100 AM
-115 TTDSSAVISAQVT
+115 VT
-128 GAPIYAGTYFATVTF
+128 EKPIYAGMYRSTVTF
-143 TADLEEVTQTNYTV
+143 DIQLKEITETDYSLED
-157 EEIENDPHLFGI
+157 IENDPHLFGI

-200 MIGWRKPISPFSEN
+200 MIGWRKPTSPFSEN
-214 KETLATVSVKQGV
+214 KETLNSVSVKQGV
-227 TAIGATAFMNCINLT
+227 TTIGATAFMNCINIT
-242 EVNLPDSIELIG
+242 EVNLPDSIEQIG
-254 VDAFFKCKALQNIYL
+254 TDAFSQCKALQNIYL

-298 VNSHTFSG
+298 VNSSTFSG
-306 CSNLMH
+306 CSNLMQ

-327 SSCSSLKG
+327 SGCSSLKE

-405 IPNGVKKIGSSV
+405 IPHGVKKIGAQV
-417 FSGCRSITTLYIPNN
+417 FSGCRSITALYIPDN

-444 TSLTEFSVSESHP
+444 TSLTEFSVSESSP
-457 LLCVMDGILYSKD
+457 VFCTMDGILYSKD
-470 KTRLIC
+470 KAQLIC

-487 VPESITKINAVCF
+487 VPEFVTKINAVCF

-506 KNLYVGTHV
+506 KNLYVGEHV
-515 TEVSESTFENAF
+515 TEVNRSTFENAF

-540 QLYIEKGYEY
+540 QLCIEKGYEY

>member
-1 MKKHLSVICLLF
+1 MKKILITLFLSL
-13 SLLCVLPL
+13 SLLAVIPL
-21 NAYAAESK
+21 GAGAIETAVRYSVDGN
-29 DTTLKYDVGS
+29 
-39 SYILTIPDYIEAN
+39 YIVKIPNYIEAD
-52 TDGQAVRISNAVIP
+52 TDGETLEITDAVIP
-66 ADYEIDVTAE
+66 FGYEITASANYDGMLRLEDDPSVTLPYKLFVNE
-76 FDGLLKLQNHPNI
+76 NEYTSGTVFLKQNAGNPNRKVSVK
-89 TLSYTLFSDKN
+89 LS
-100 EVADGESVLKTHSGE
+100 AM
-115 TTDSSAVISAQVT
+115 VT
-128 GAPIYAGTYFATVTF
+128 EKPIYAGMYRSTVTF
-143 TADLEEVTQTNYTV
+143 DIQLKEITETDYSLED
-157 EEIENDPHLFGI
+157 IENDPHLFGI

-175 YVVARFNDDYSSA
+175 YVVARFNDDYSSS

-200 MIGWRKPISPFSEN
+200 MIGWRKPTSPFSEN
-214 KETLATVSVKQGV
+214 KETLNSVSVKQGV
-227 TAIGATAFMNCINLT
+227 TTIGATAFMNCINIT
-242 EVNLPDSIELIG
+242 EVNLPDSIEQIG
-254 VDAFFKCKALQNIYL
+254 TDAFSQCKALQNIYL
-269 SENIEII
+269 SEDVKVI

-298 VNSHTFSG
+298 VNSSTFSG
-306 CSNLMH
+306 CSNLMQ
-312 VLLGDNIQAIETCAF
+312 VFLGDNIQAIETCAF
-327 SSCSSLKG
+327 SSCSSLKK

-358 DLPESVTKIGTLAF
+358 DLPESITKIGTLAF

-417 FSGCRSITTLYIPNN
+417 FSGCKSITALYIPDN
-432 VTEFATTAFGGL
+432 VTEFAITAFGGL
-444 TSLTEFSVSESHP
+444 NSLTEFTVSESSP
-457 LLCVMDGILYSKD
+457 VFCTMDGILYSKD
-470 KTRLIC
+470 KAQLIC

-506 KNLYVGTHV
+506 KNLYAGTHV

-540 QLYIEKGYEY
+540 QLCIEKGYEY

>member
-1 MKKHLSVICLLF
+1 MKKILITLFLSL
-13 SLLCVLPL
+13 SLLAVISLG
-21 NAYAAESK
+21 AGAIETAVRYSV
-29 DTTLKYDVGS
+29 DGS
-39 SYILTIPDYIEAN
+39 YTVKIPDCIEAD
-52 TDGQAVRISNAVIP
+52 TDGETLEITDAVIP
-66 ADYEIDVTAE
+66 FDYEIA
-76 FDGLLKLQNHPNI
+76 
-89 TLSYTLFSDKN
+89 
-100 EVADGESVLKTHSGE
+100 
-115 TTDSSAVISAQVT
+115 ISADYDGRLHLEDEPSVT
-128 GAPIYAGTYFATVTF
+128 LPYKLFVNENEYTNGTVFLKQNAGNPSRKASVKLSAIVTEKPIYAGMYRSTVTF
-143 TADLEEVTQTNYTV
+143 DIRLKAITETDYSLED
-157 EEIENDPHLFGI
+157 IENDPHLFGI

-200 MIGWRKPISPFSEN
+200 MIGWRKPTSPFSEN
-214 KETLATVSVKQGV
+214 KETLNSVSVKQGV
-227 TAIGATAFMNCINLT
+227 TTIGATAFMNCTNIA
-242 EVNLPDSIELIG
+242 EINLPDSIEQIG
-254 VDAFFKCKALQNIYL
+254 TDAFFQCKALQNIYL

-298 VNSHTFSG
+298 VNSSTFSG
-306 CSNLMH
+306 CSNLMQ
-312 VLLGDNIQAIETCAF
+312 VLLGDNIQTIEMCAF
-327 SSCSSLKG
+327 SSCSSLKE

-358 DLPESVTKIGTLAF
+358 DLPESVTKIGTLSF

-405 IPNGVKKIGSSV
+405 IPNGVKKIGSRV
-417 FSGCRSITTLYIPNN
+417 FSGCRSITALYIPDN
-432 VTEFATTAFGGL
+432 VTEFAITAFGGL
-444 TSLTEFSVSESHP
+444 NSLTEFTVSESSP
-457 LLCVMDGILYSKD
+457 VFCTMDGILYSKD
-470 KTRLIC
+470 QTQLIC

-487 VPESITKINAVCF
+487 VPEFVTKINAVCF

-506 KNLYVGTHV
+506 KNLYAGTHV

-540 QLYIEKGYEY
+540 QLCIEKGYEY

>member
-1 MKKHLSVICLLF
+1 MKKILITLFLSL
-13 SLLCVLPL
+13 SLLAAIPL
-21 NAYAAESK
+21 GAGAIETAVRYSV
-29 DTTLKYDVGS
+29 DGS
-39 SYILTIPDYIEAN
+39 YTVKIPDCIEAD
-52 TDGQAVRISNAVIP
+52 TDGETLEITDAVIP
-66 ADYEIDVTAE
+66 FDYEIAVSADY
-76 FDGLLKLQNHPNI
+76 DGRLHLEDEPSI
-89 TLSYTLFSDKN
+89 TLPYKLFVNENEYTSGTVFLKQN
-100 EVADGESVLKTHSGE
+100 AGNPNRKASVKL
-115 TTDSSAVISAQVT
+115 SAMVT
-128 GAPIYAGTYFATVTF
+128 EKPIYAGMYRSTVTF
-143 TADLEEVTQTNYTV
+143 DIQLKEITETDYSLED
-157 EEIENDPHLFGI
+157 IENDPHLFGI

-200 MIGWRKPISPFSEN
+200 MMSWRQVNSPFSEN
-214 KETLATVSVKQGV
+214 KETLNSVSVKQGV
-227 TAIGATAFMNCINLT
+227 TTIGATAFMNCINIT
-242 EVNLPDSIELIG
+242 EVNLPDSIEQIG
-254 VDAFFKCKALQNIYL
+254 TDAFSQCKALQNIYL

-306 CSNLMH
+306 CSNLMQ
-312 VLLGDNIQAIETCAF
+312 VLLGDNIQTIETCAF
-327 SSCSSLKG
+327 SSCLSLKE

-358 DLPESVTKIGTLAF
+358 DLPASVTKIGTLAF

-391 DYLFMNSPKLSHID
+391 DYLFMNSPKLTHVD
-405 IPNGVKKIGSSV
+405 IPHGVKKIGSQV
-417 FSGCRSITTLYIPNN
+417 FSGCRSITTLYIPDN

-444 TSLTEFSVSESHP
+444 NSLTEFTVSESSP
-457 LLCVMDGILYSKD
+457 VFCTMDGILYSKD
-470 KTRLIC
+470 KTQLIC

-540 QLYIEKGYEY
+540 QLCIEKGYEY

>member
-1 MKKHLSVICLLF
+1 MKKILITLFLSL
-13 SLLCVLPL
+13 SLLAAIPL
-21 NAYAAESK
+21 GAGAIETAVRYSV
-29 DTTLKYDVGS
+29 DGS
-39 SYILTIPDYIEAN
+39 YTVKIPDCIEAD
-52 TDGQAVRISNAVIP
+52 TDGETLEITDAVIP
-66 ADYEIDVTAE
+66 FDYEIAVSAYYDGMLRLEDDPSVTLPYKLFVNE
-76 FDGLLKLQNHPNI
+76 NEYTSGTVFLKQNAGNPNRKASVK
-89 TLSYTLFSDKN
+89 LS
-100 EVADGESVLKTHSGE
+100 AM
-115 TTDSSAVISAQVT
+115 VT
-128 GAPIYAGTYFATVTF
+128 EKPIYAGMYRSTVTF
-143 TADLEEVTQTNYTV
+143 DIQLKEITETDYSLED
-157 EEIENDPHLFGI
+157 IENDPHLFGI

-200 MIGWRKPISPFSEN
+200 MIGWRKPTSPFSEN
-214 KETLATVSVKQGV
+214 KETLNSVSVKQGV
-227 TAIGATAFMNCINLT
+227 TAIGATAFMNCTNIT
-242 EVNLPDSIELIG
+242 QINLPDSIEQIG
-254 VDAFFKCKALQNIYL
+254 TDAFFQCKALQNVYL
-269 SENIEII
+269 SENVKVI
-276 GSSAFSN
+276 GSSAFSG

-306 CSNLMH
+306 CSNLMQ
-312 VLLGDNIQAIETCAF
+312 VLLGDNIQTIETCAF
-327 SSCSSLKG
+327 SSCSSLKE

-358 DLPESVTKIGTLAF
+358 DLPESVTKIGTLSF

-405 IPNGVKKIGSSV
+405 IPHGVKKIGSSV
-417 FSGCRSITTLYIPNN
+417 FSGCKSITALYIPDNI
-432 VTEFATTAFGGL
+432 TEFAITAFGGL
-444 TSLTEFSVSESHP
+444 NSLTEFTVSESSP
-457 LLCVMDGILYSKD
+457 VFCTMDGILYSKD
-470 KTRLIC
+470 KAQLIC

-487 VPESITKINAVCF
+487 VPVFVTKINAVCF

-506 KNLYVGTHV
+506 KNLYVGEHV
-515 TEVSESTFENAF
+515 TEVNRSTFENAF

-540 QLYIEKGYEY
+540 QLCIEKGYEY